1 MKVFISQPMAGL
13 PDEQI
18 LERRN
23 ECIQKLKDWYGEDK
37 IEPIESFEKSEEIVA
52 RGRIAMLG
60 HSIQLMHDADIVFFA
75 SGWEKSAGCNVEHE
89 VCEQYNIGAIY
100 EDYFGDP
107 SKPRETYHQQDT
119 TYWR

>member
-13 PDEQI
+13 TDEQI

-37 IEPIESFEKSEEIVA
+37 IDPIDSFTKSESIVDG
-52 RGRIAMLG
+52 GRIVMLG
-60 HSIQLMHDADIVFFA
+60 HSIQLMADADTVFFA
-75 SGWEKSAGCNVEHE
+75 KGWDTSKGCIVEHE
-89 VCEQYNIGAIY
+89 VAKQYNIGCIY
-100 EDYFGDP
+100 EEYFGDP
-107 SKPRETYHQQDT
+107 SKAKETYHQQDT